1 MGERP
6 VEVPEVNYVDVVT
19 QVLQPRQEYRE
30 KQVPRF
36 EVQARERVVE
46 VPQVLRKEV
55 VVPVPEVI
63 VAEAVKQVP
72 EPIVQQAPKQI
83 PKPVMEYV
91 TKEIAVTPNVE
102 VVTQQPAMQVAVN
115 AGYEEVQVQ
124 VPVVQQVEV
133 PGQTTVQH
141 FGGGA
146 SMIGTNVVT
155 GSRTASMTGTAI
167 GGSVGTGI
175 GAGSTFTSGASS
187 GKVLGGGISAV

>member
-30 KQVPRF
+30 KQVPLI
-36 EVQARERVVE
+36 EIQARERVVE

-63 VAEAVKQVP
+63 VAEAIKQMP

-102 VVTQQPAMQVAVN
+102 VVTQQPAMQV
-115 AGYEEVQVQ
+115 
-124 VPVVQQVEV
+124 

-167 GGSVGTGI
+167 GGSVGIVPAAFG
-175 GAGSTFTSGASS
+175 
-187 GKVLGGGISAV
+187 